1 MLTIRRIF
9 FCPPSD
15 GLISKAE
22 MKTYFVRAHSQ
33 ALSNGFKHS
42 FSVHTYFSPTFCIH
56 CTGLLW
62 GIIKQGV
69 KCKQCGINAHKHCKS
84 RVVVECR
91 KKTGRVQRRNT
102 MDSVRG
108 SVSSQG
114 SVGTNGNNQHGEL
127 SETASCASSSNN
139 GNDRMML
146 E

>member
-1 MLTIRRIF
+1 MSIF
-9 FCPPSD
+9 SD

-33 ALSNGFKHS
+33 ALSNGFKHN

-62 GIIKQGV
+62 GLIKQGV
-69 KCKQCGINAHKHCKS
+69 KCKQCGINAHKHCKN

-91 KKTGRVQRRNT
+91 KKTRSVVQRRNT

-108 SVSSQG
+108 SQSSQSSMG
-114 SVGTNGNNQHGEL
+114 MNGQSQSHQSFSADLVEQPNG
-127 SETASCASSSNN
+127 SSSSST
-139 GNDRMML
+139 GRL
-146 E
+146 TV